1 MADINIGAGG
11 AALTTI
17 TVNLVGKNYKISPP
31 KQMFNMRLARMSPE
45 LGKMAKLGDLKLEG
59 DEQDLEKLE
68 EAMRPVEKLMDL
80 ITEWIDLAFT
90 KKDAEAVN
98 RRLNDGRDLLDFTH
112 IMELVRAVS
121 EHVSEESGEA
131 RPTT

>member
-1 MADINIGAGG
+1 MADIKIGAGN
-11 AALTTI
+11 ATLTTI

-45 LGKMAKLGDLKLEG
+45 LGKMMKLGDLKLEG
-59 DEQDLEKLE
+59 DEKDLAKLE

>member
-1 MADINIGAGG
+1 
-11 AALTTI
+11 
-17 TVNLVGKNYKISPP
+17 
-31 KQMFNMRLARMSPE
+31 MRLARMSPE